1 MIKLIASDLDGTL
14 LQNGAQELTPRALD
28 LIHRLTEKGIHFAA
42 ASGRQYA
49 NERRLFAPIRD
60 EISYI
65 AKNGSLCICQGK
77 VISRGIIP
85 DDLAFRIL
93 RELKK
98 ERHLEIVVS
107 REDTC
112 LIEDN
117 DPAFVNHIIHVLKNR
132 TEIVPDITQIQ
143 GPVIKIAV
151 ACMSAGPELMDRYLR
166 VLNDKFGAEIKV
178 VTSGNIWIDFIA
190 PDANK
195 GTALSALLNTLHIR
209 PEECMAFGDQ
219 YNDVEML
226 ELAGT
231 SYAMS
236 GAAPGISRYAS
247 HVTDSVEDVLED
259 LLGRLT

>member
-1 MIKLIASDLDGTL
+1 M
-14 LQNGAQELTPRALD
+14 
-28 LIHRLTEKGIHFAA
+28 RLTVWKYPDMHTAYYITITKELQVFLFC
-42 ASGRQYA
+42 YA
-49 NERRLFAPIRD
+49 ISPGNPFTHTLFC
-60 EISYI
+60 
-65 AKNGSLCICQGK
+65 CIL
-77 VISRGIIP
+77 VIVRYV
-85 DDLAFRIL
+85 
-93 RELKK
+93 KK

-132 TEIVPDITQIQ
+132 TEIIPDITQIQ

-166 VLNDKFGAEIKV
+166 GLKDKFGAEIKV

-209 PEECMAFGDQ
+209 PEEYMAFGDQ